1 MRHSGCKNINLV
13 AKSFKQVASKC
24 LLHKAQATF
33 SLQCLLAGGWFAF
46 CRLCRKELQVVK
58 WHCVD
63 SLHNGIQEREWW
75 LRLCRNPQLC
85 TEFTRFFRGQKVDTQ
100 LPCRVHDW
108 QGFCIKS
115 ETLLKPNIF
124 WGELKKDEN
133 RKRIWKANLDPLR
146 LFSFHSVQLRKLS
159 GAKMDSTSTSRRSRT
174 PSLFP
179 CRSSPNSSDLRYRA
193 FSRSPR
199 RCFVLMPKQK
209 LIASFRYNRKAV
221 CEWLSLKKR
230 KPHLSGKEK
239 IGLRRSIS
247 RWYVYSPKPIHY
259 EFLSFRTLFHGF
271 PPTET
276 TLPPTA
282 PWCWTSQ
289 SHSVQWCRWTCQTD
303 LRKRDGRTSPISQ
316 VQVSPL
322 LNGWFIMETPIKMDN
337 LGVPLFLETS
347 KWLQQQKIPFFVC
360 LSRLFF

>member
-1 MRHSGCKNINLV
+1 MAFKSVSGDCDFVEIP
-13 AKSFKQVASKC
+13 SFAQNSPASSEDKRSTPSFHAGSMTDKGFALSRRPC
-24 LLHKAQATF
+24 LSPIF
-33 SLQCLLAGGWFAF
+33 
-46 CRLCRKELQVVK
+46 
-58 WHCVD
+58 
-63 SLHNGIQEREWW
+63 
-75 LRLCRNPQLC
+75 
-85 TEFTRFFRGQKVDTQ
+85 
-100 LPCRVHDW
+100 
-108 QGFCIKS
+108 
-115 ETLLKPNIF
+115 F

-322 LNGWFIMETPIKMDN
+322 LNGCFIMETPIKMDN

-347 KWLQQQKIPFFVC
+347 KWLQQQKSLSLFVWVVFFF
-360 LSRLFF
+360 SWKNRWGAIGG